1 MSLAVDQLTEEQR
14 EIVELVRQFTD
25 EQIIPVAS
33 EYERTDTFPDEI
45 VEGLRE
51 LGIFGFTVPEE
62 YGGLGLDLTT
72 YALAVSELSRGWMSI
87 SGIINTHFIVV
98 NMLMRDGTDEQ
109 KQRFLPRMATGEIR
123 GAFSMTEPECG
134 SDVQAIRS
142 SAVRDG
148 DDYIVNG
155 QKMWV
160 TNGLRSGVVALLVK
174 TDTEIKPAHKGMS
187 CLLVEKTPGVS
198 QEGGLTIPPQLE
210 KLGYKGVETTELVF
224 SDHRVPATDL
234 LGGEEG
240 AGFAQMMSGVEVG
253 RVNVAARGVGVAQR
267 AFEIAIR
274 YAQERHAFGKE
285 IAKHQGIQFKLA
297 EMATKIE
304 AARLLDALGRSQE
317 GRRRALRR
325 RGRDG
330 QAVRLRDLPRGG
342 RGRVSH
348 PRRLR
353 LLQGVRDRAAVS
365 RRAHAADRRGHVRDP
380 KADHRPRA
388 AGEEPAVSRTFDARE
403 TRFGRYFED
412 FEVGDVYKHWP
423 GKTITEADDHLF
435 CMITMNHHPLHID
448 EHYAETETQFK
459 KNVVV
464 GNLVYSLVLGMSVP
478 DVSGK
483 AIANLEIESLKHA
496 KPTFHGDTIYAQTT
510 VLEKVES
517 RSKPDRGIVSVETIG
532 TNQRDEVVCEFRRKV
547 LVPKRPTEPAA

>member
-1 MSLAVDQLTEEQR
+1 VSLAVDQLSEEQR

-109 KQRFLPRMATGEIR
+109 KQRFLPRMATGETR

-304 AARLLDALGRSQE
+304 AARLLMLS
-317 GRRRALRR
+317 
-325 RGRDG
+325 
-330 QAVRLRDLPRGG
+330 
-342 RGRVSH
+342 
-348 PRRLR
+348 
-353 LLQGVRDRAAVS
+353 AA
-365 RRAHAADRRGHVRDP
+365 RKKD
-380 KADHRPRA
+380 
-388 AGEEPAVSRTFDARE
+388 AGERSDVEAGMAKLYASEICHEVVEDAFRIH
-403 TRFGRYFED
+403 GGY
-412 FEVGDVYKHWP
+412 G
-423 GKTITEADDHLF
+423 
-435 CMITMNHHPLHID
+435 
-448 EHYAETETQFK
+448 
-459 KNVVV
+459 
-464 GNLVYSLVLGMSVP
+464 YS
-478 DVSGK
+478 K
-483 AIANLEIESLKHA
+483 EYEIERLYRDAPMLLIGEGTSEIQKLIIA
-496 KPTFHGDTIYAQTT
+496 
-510 VLEKVES
+510 
-517 RSKPDRGIVSVETIG
+517 RGLLAR
-532 TNQRDEVVCEFRRKV
+532 NP
-547 LVPKRPTEPAA
+547 L